1 MSHAQNHEGNA
12 QVARLLIVLSI
23 IGCGNANRNDDRV
36 GVYVVE
42 QLRERIT
49 ALNREDVRLF
59 DAGTA
64 GMDVMFQA
72 KGSSALII
80 IDANRSGAEPGAIFE
95 VPGELLSNI
104 PEPGLNLHSF
114 RWDHA
119 IYAGQKM
126 YKDQFP
132 QDITVYLIEALD
144 LGLGLEMS
152 APVETAAEIVIAK
165 IIKRLGEGS

>member
-1 MSHAQNHEGNA
+1 M
-12 QVARLLIVLSI
+12 LTI

-36 GVYVVE
+36 GVYVVN
-42 QLRERIT
+42 QLRERL
-49 ALNREDVRLF
+49 ADLNRDDVRIF
-59 DAGTA
+59 DAGTS

-95 VPGELLSNI
+95 VPGDWLANI
-104 PEPGLNLHSF
+104 PEPSFNLHNF

-132 QDITVYLIEALD
+132 QDITVYLIEAQD
-144 LGLGLEMS
+144 LGLGLEMT
-152 APVETAAEIVIAK
+152 APVETAAGIVIEK
-165 IIKRLGEGS
+165 IIKRLREGRQT